1 MPYGLTLEWIKRTGV
16 TALGEY
22 AQRGL
27 LAIWYIM
34 FESLTDKISG
44 IFSKLRGKGSL
55 SENDVMAV
63 SREIR
68 VALLEADVALPVVKD
83 FIEGLKSKAVGQA
96 VIKGVNPG
104 QQVIKIVNDALIEM
118 LGGKSEAD
126 RAAQEL
132 KFGAP
137 PSVILMVG
145 LQGSGK
151 TTTTA
156 KVAKFLTDKRNKKVL
171 MASLDVYRP
180 AAQEQLA
187 QLSGQTG
194 VSSLAIVADQKPLDI
209 TARALDTARKEGYDV
224 VILDTAGR
232 TTLDETMMA
241 EVKAIQKA
249 SNPAE
254 TLLVADAMT
263 GQDAVNTAKAFD
275 DAVGVTG
282 IVLTRMD
289 GDARGGAALS
299 MKAVT
304 GRPVKLV
311 GVGEKWDALEPFY
324 AERAAGRILGMGDVV
339 SLVEKAIENVDRGE
353 AEQMAAKLKQGKF
366 DFNDLLMQMRQ
377 MNKMGGM
384 GAMMKMLP
392 GMGNM
397 SGMLEKSGF
406 DERTLKW
413 QEAIILSMTPAER
426 GNPDLLNAS
435 RKRRIAAGAGRDV
448 QEINRLVKQQKQ
460 METVMKR
467 IKKMGM
473 GGMMKQM
480 KAMMGGKMDEMEM
493 LAGSMGADDLAAGLS
508 DSNNSPLGPNPFAGG
523 GLPSLGGGNPFG
535 SFLGQGGGFKK
546 GKRK

>member
-1 MPYGLTLEWIKRTGV
+1 
-16 TALGEY
+16 
-22 AQRGL
+22 
-27 LAIWYIM
+27 M
-34 FESLTDKISG
+34 FESLTDKIGG

-83 FIEGLKSKAVGQA
+83 FIDEIKTKAVGQS

-104 QQVIKIVNDALIEM
+104 QQVVKIVNDALIEM
-118 LGGKSEAD
+118 LGGKSD
-126 RAAQEL
+126 DDKKAQEL
-132 KFGAP
+132 IFGAS

-156 KVAKFLTDKRNKKVL
+156 KIGKFLTDKRNKKVL

-194 VSSLAIVADQKPLDI
+194 VAALPIVAGQKPLDI

-224 VILDTAGR
+224 LILDTAGR
-232 TTLDETMMA
+232 TTLDEAMMD
-241 EVKAIQKA
+241 EVKSIQKA
-249 SNPAE
+249 SKPAE
-254 TLLVADAMT
+254 TLIVADAMT

-275 DAVGVTG
+275 DAVGLTG

-304 GRPVKLV
+304 GKPVKLV
-311 GVGEKWDALEPFY
+311 GMGEKWDALEPFY

-339 SLVEKAIENVDRGE
+339 SLVEKAIETVDHDE
-353 AEQMAAKLKQGKF
+353 AAKMAEKFKKGKF
-366 DFNDLLMQMRQ
+366 DFNDLLSQMRQ

-384 GAMMKMLP
+384 GAMMKMMP
-392 GMGNM
+392 GM
-397 SGMLEKSGF
+397 SGLSGALEQAGF
-406 DERTLKW
+406 DEKMLKW

-426 GNPDLLNAS
+426 SNPDLLNAS

-460 METVMKR
+460 METMMKK

-493 LAGSMGADDLAAGLS
+493 LAGSMGADDLAEGLGEG
-508 DSNNSPLGPNPFAGG
+508 NKALLGPNPFAGG
-523 GLPSLGGGNPFG
+523 GLPGGLPPGLGNLGGLGGANPFG
-535 SFLGQGGGFKK
+535 GFMGRGGKK
-546 GKRK
+546 KR

>member
-1 MPYGLTLEWIKRTGV
+1 
-16 TALGEY
+16 
-22 AQRGL
+22 
-27 LAIWYIM
+27 M
-34 FESLTDKISG
+34 FESLTDKIGG

-83 FIEGLKSKAVGQA
+83 FIDEIKTKAVGQS

-104 QQVIKIVNDALIEM
+104 QQVVKIVNDALIEM
-118 LGGKSEAD
+118 LGGKSD
-126 RAAQEL
+126 DDKKAQEL
-132 KFGAP
+132 IFGAS

-156 KVAKFLTDKRNKKVL
+156 KIGKFLTDKRNKKVL

-194 VSSLAIVADQKPLDI
+194 VAALPIVAGQKPLDI

-224 VILDTAGR
+224 LILDTAGR
-232 TTLDETMMA
+232 TTLDEAMMD
-241 EVKAIQKA
+241 EVKSIQKA
-249 SNPAE
+249 SKPAE
-254 TLLVADAMT
+254 TLIVADAMT

-275 DAVGVTG
+275 DAVGLTG

-304 GRPVKLV
+304 GKPVKLV
-311 GVGEKWDALEPFY
+311 GMGEKWDALEPFY

-339 SLVEKAIENVDRGE
+339 SLVEKAIETVDHDE
-353 AEQMAAKLKQGKF
+353 AAKMAEKFKKGKF
-366 DFNDLLMQMRQ
+366 DFNDLLSQMRQ

-384 GAMMKMLP
+384 GAMMKMMP
-392 GMGNM
+392 GM
-397 SGMLEKSGF
+397 SGLSGALEQAGF
-406 DERTLKW
+406 DEKMLKW

-426 GNPDLLNAS
+426 SNPDLLNAS

-460 METVMKR
+460 METMMKK

-493 LAGSMGADDLAAGLS
+493 LAGSMGADDLAEGLGEG
-508 DSNNSPLGPNPFAGG
+508 NKALLGPNPFAGG
-523 GLPSLGGGNPFG
+523 GLPGGLP
-535 SFLGQGGGFKK
+535 
-546 GKRK
+546 